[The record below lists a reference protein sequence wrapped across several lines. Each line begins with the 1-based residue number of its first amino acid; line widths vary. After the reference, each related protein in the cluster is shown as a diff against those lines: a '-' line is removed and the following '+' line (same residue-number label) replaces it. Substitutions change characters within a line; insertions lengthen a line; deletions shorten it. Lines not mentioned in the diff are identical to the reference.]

1 MSDLIQAMK
10 YSNKKLFKIL
20 CQLLGLFTLALSG
33 LWAVAQTPYPQK
45 PVKILV
51 GFTPGGVPDIAARLL
66 AQKWSDQWKQAVTVE
81 NRLGAGSNVAAQVL
95 SQSAP
100 DGYTLLSISS
110 AHAIAPAIYS
120 KLSFDPQK
128 DFSGISLTAT
138 GPALVIVSPQL
149 GVNTLAELIAL
160 ARAKPGQLNYA
171 SAGTGSGSQFAA
183 ELLKAQAGIQMV
195 HVPFKGIPEA
205 LTDTIAGRTH
215 LFISP
220 YASAIQLVKDGK
232 AKAIAVTSTQRMAET
247 PDLPTVSE
255 AGLPGYKWIFWY
267 GLLAP
272 AKTPRAIIDKINA
285 DLIAVLK
292 QSEVKQRFTPLG
304 IEPATNTPDEM
315 DKLIAEEIANFK
327 KLATQ
332 AQIQI
337 E

>member
-1 MSDLIQAMK
+1 LSDLIQAMK
-10 YSNKKLFKIL
+10 YSNKNLFKTL
-20 CQLLGLFTLALSG
+20 CQLLGLLTLALSG

-183 ELLKAQAGIQMV
+183 ELLVDQDFFLCV
-195 HVPFKGIPEA
+195 RWH
-205 LTDTIAGRTH
+205 
-215 LFISP
+215 
-220 YASAIQLVKDGK
+220 
-232 AKAIAVTSTQRMAET
+232 
-247 PDLPTVSE
+247 
-255 AGLPGYKWIFWY
+255 IF
-267 GLLAP
+267 
-272 AKTPRAIIDKINA
+272 
-285 DLIAVLK
+285 
-292 QSEVKQRFTPLG
+292 
-304 IEPATNTPDEM
+304 
-315 DKLIAEEIANFK
+315 
-327 KLATQ
+327 
-332 AQIQI
+332 
-337 E
+337 

>member
-1 MSDLIQAMK
+1 MK
-10 YSNKKLFKIL
+10 PLPRFAQS
-20 CQLLGLFTLALSG
+20 LLTALSLTLASALA
-33 LWAVAQTPYPQK
+33 WAQPAYPQK

-66 AQKWSDQWKQAVTVE
+66 AQKWSEQWKQAVTVE
-81 NRLGAGSNVAAQVL
+81 NRLGAGSNVAAQAL
-95 SQSAP
+95 SQSPP
-100 DGYTLLSISS
+100 DGHTLLSISS
-110 AHAIAPAIYS
+110 AHAIAPAIYN
-120 KLSFDPQK
+120 KLAFDPQK

-138 GPALVIVSPQL
+138 GPALVIVSAQL
-149 GVNTLAELIAL
+149 GVNTLAEFLAM
-160 ARAKPGQLNYA
+160 ARARPGQLNYA

-232 AKAIAVTSTQRMAET
+232 AKAIAVTSTSRMAET
-247 PDLPTVSE
+247 PDLPTVAE

-272 AKTPRAIIDKINA
+272 AKTPRSVIDKINA
-285 DLIAVLK
+285 DLVAVLR
-292 QSEVKQRFTPLG
+292 QPEVRQRFGPLG
-304 IEPATNTPDEM
+304 IEPATNSPDEM
-315 DKLIAEEIANFK
+315 DKLIADEVQNFK
-327 KLATQ
+327 RLATA

-337 E
+337 D